1 MKICQKDISNP
12 TFNEFYTTAE
22 QCDII
27 FSEMI
32 PIMYKQN
39 DCKPLKVCCPCD
51 GEQSEIV
58 KYFKLFCPDWEID
71 YFNDLDFNSEEAR
84 DRMLK
89 ADVIITNPP
98 FRMKEWRPFVEW
110 LIANNKKF
118 FIWGPILHSVNQK
131 LLKYVTEHTY
141 IYLNKEH
148 KHNVWAYNRPDGTQ
162 KPAATVFYT
171 SYKVPIL
178 EYKYKPAKKEQSYN
192 NIPVYDRLYNIP
204 LDYMGWMY
212 VPITSIV
219 YLQPFEIDYT
229 KCGVPGKFTR
239 VCLRRKSK

>member
-1 MKICQKDISNP
+1 MKPWEKDSSNP

-32 PIMYKQN
+32 PIMHKEN

-58 KYFKLFCPDWEID
+58 KYFKLHCSDCEID

-98 FRMKEWRPFVEW
+98 FSMKYWRPFIEW
-110 LIANNKKF
+110 LITNNKKF
-118 FIWGPILHSVNQK
+118 FIWGPYIHSK
-131 LLKYVTEHTY
+131 LLKYVTEHA
-141 IYLNKEH
+141 YLYSNKEH
-148 KHNVWAYNRPDGTQ
+148 KHNTWAYNRPDGTQ
-162 KPAATVFYT
+162 KAAITCFYT

-192 NIPVYDRLYNIP
+192 NIPVYDSLYNIP
-204 LDYMGWMY
+204 LDYIGWMY
-212 VPITSIV
+212 VPITSIA
-219 YLQPFEIDYT
+219 YLQPFEVDDT
-229 KCGVPGKFTR
+229 KPGVPGKYVR